1 MSTFTAA
8 LRRAADGDRG
18 MVTGEPGAPVR
29 RTWRQIHESAR
40 TAAGRMAAAGVRP
53 GDAVAVLA
61 AQPADV
67 APVAQ
72 AAWLAGASVTMLH
85 QPTARTDMAHYLPET
100 AAVLRVIRARAVVLG
115 PPFDGPQFTAAA
127 EQLRA
132 LGVLVL
138 TGAELTAPG
147 DVPAPD
153 VEVGED
159 ATALLQLTS
168 GSTATPKAVRISHGN
183 VWANLESMCAAAAI
197 GPGDVMVS
205 WLPLFHDMGMVGFLT
220 LPMSR
225 GIEVVAVTPSDFLS
239 SPLLWPQLISRYGGS
254 VTAAPNFA
262 YALTARVLA
271 RAAREA
277 EKSGQETGLDLST
290 LRFAL
295 NGAEPVDVDAV
306 QAFLTAG
313 AAFGL
318 PSTAMVPAYGMAE
331 ATLGVSFH
339 PWGTPLEVDTV
350 DGRALE
356 HDLRAVPVSDP
367 NGPAGAGSDAVVGSG
382 EGQGA
387 ATARRYPVLGP
398 PLPGVQVR
406 VCGPDGPGGPDRAER
421 EVGTLFLRGPAVTD
435 TYFTVDGPIPTRDAD
450 GWLDTGDL
458 GYLVDGR
465 IVICGR
471 VKDVIIMGGRNIY
484 PTDIE
489 RVAEA
494 VEGVRAGNAVAVRW
508 STPGGRESFAVA
520 VESRAAGG
528 SGSEQDAEQVQ
539 SAVRSAVTTA
549 VGVRPALV
557 RVLPPG
563 TLPKTPSGK
572 IKRTAAAALL
582 ADGA

>member
-29 RTWRQIHESAR
+29 RTWREIHATAR

-67 APVAQ
+67 APIAQ

-100 AAVLRVIRARAVVLG
+100 AAVLQVTRARAVVLG
-115 PPFDGPQFTAAA
+115 PPFDGPPFAGAVA
-127 EQLRA
+127 QLKA
-132 LGVLVL
+132 MGVLVL

-147 DVPAPD
+147 DVEPPEVEPD
-153 VEVGED
+153 ED

-183 VWANLESMCAAAAI
+183 VWANLESMCAAADI
-197 GPGDVMVS
+197 GPDDVMVS

-239 SPLLWPQLISRYGGS
+239 SPLLWAQLISRYGGS

-262 YALTARVLA
+262 YALTARVLV

-277 EKSGQETGLDLST
+277 EKTGRAADLDLST

-306 QAFLTAG
+306 EAFLSAG
-313 AAFGL
+313 AVFGL
-318 PSTAMVPAYGMAE
+318 PATAMVPAYGMAE

-350 DGRALE
+350 DGHALE
-356 HDLRAVPVSDP
+356 HDLRAVPVTGRPDD
-367 NGPAGAGSDAVVGSG
+367 GAG
-382 EGQGA
+382 
-387 ATARRYPVLGP
+387 RHYPVLGP

-406 VCGPDGPGGPDRAER
+406 VCGPEGPSGPDLADR
-421 EVGTLFLRGPAVTD
+421 EVGTLFLRGASVTD
-435 TYFTVDGPIPTRDAD
+435 TYFTVDGPVPTRSAD
-450 GWLDTGDL
+450 GWLDTGDR

-520 VESRAAGG
+520 VESRAAGS
-528 SGSEQDAEQVQ
+528 SGTMQDVDQVQ
-539 SAVRSAVTTA
+539 AAVRSAVTAA
-549 VGVRPALV
+549 VGARPALV

-582 ADGA
+582 ADGS

>member
-8 LRRAADGDRG
+8 LRRAADGDKG
-18 MVTGEPGAPVR
+18 MVTGEPGRPLR
-29 RTWRQIHESAR
+29 RTWGEIHQLARSA
-40 TAAGRMAAAGVRP
+40 TGRLAAAGVRP
-53 GDAVAVLA
+53 GDAVAILA
-61 AQPADV
+61 AQPVDV
-67 APVAQ
+67 APIAQ
-72 AAWLAGASVTMLH
+72 GAWLAGASVTMLH
-85 QPTARTDMAHYLPET
+85 QPTARTDMRHYLPET

-115 PPFDGPQFTAAA
+115 PPFDGPAFADAIG
-127 EQLRA
+127 QLRA
-132 LGVLVL
+132 SGVLVH
-138 TGAELTAPG
+138 TVAELTAPG
-147 DVPAPD
+147 EVTVPD
-153 VEVGED
+153 VEVDED

-183 VWANLESMCAAAAI
+183 VWANLESMCAAADI
-197 GPGDVMVS
+197 GPSDVMVS

-225 GIEVVAVTPSDFLS
+225 GIEVVSVTPSDFLS
-239 SPLLWPQLISRYGGS
+239 SPALWPELISRYGGS

-271 RAAREA
+271 RAARTRADGEEA
-277 EKSGQETGLDLST
+277 PALDLST

-306 QAFLTAG
+306 EAFLTAG

-339 PWGTPLEVDTV
+339 PWGTPRQVDTV
-350 DGRALE
+350 DGRTVE
-356 HDLRAVPVSDP
+356 HERRAVPVAGDAP
-367 NGPAGAGSDAVVGSG
+367 EPA
-382 EGQGA
+382 QP
-387 ATARRYPVLGP
+387 RRYPVLGP
-398 PLPGVQVR
+398 PLPGIEVR
-406 VCGPDGPGGPDRAER
+406 VCGPEGPSGPDRAER
-421 EVGTLFLRGPAVTD
+421 EVGTLFLRGAAVTD
-435 TYFTVDGPIPTRDAD
+435 TYFTVDGPVPTRAAD

-471 VKDVIIMGGRNIY
+471 AKDVIIMGGRNIY

-528 SGSEQDAEQVQ
+528 SGSPDEVEGILA
-539 SAVRSAVTTA
+539 AVRSAVTAA
-549 VGVRPALV
+549 VGARPALV

-572 IKRTAAAALL
+572 IKRAAASALL
-582 ADGA
+582 AAADPQG